1 MLRSLFIVLSLFT
14 IHGMK
19 AMSDEA
25 VFDMYEWNFGK
36 INEVDGTVSHT
47 FILTNKGKKDLLI
60 TKVVPSCSCVMV
72 DYPRNP
78 IKSGRSEEV
87 TVSFSP
93 SGAIGPIFRTIEV
106 FNAENEC
113 FGILEISA
121 DVTPADRTIQE
132 RYHHTLAGFLYASQV
147 KIPFGYVF
155 HGEQQTKTVYIA
167 NTSDQAMKLE
177 TKALNGALQVTY
189 PSVLE
194 PGEESEILLTYFSP
208 TDPTVFAT
216 FTDTV
221 FFIVNGQQANVPI
234 TTSML
239 SVEKVETSPSAPML
253 RTYPS
258 YGKLVQ
264 KNKKSYV
271 ATIDIFN
278 DGQSN
283 LIIHRIETPERVRVN
298 MQNNT
303 SVAPDGKA
311 TMELTADSPAPFY
324 IKLFTNDPSRMVK
337 EIEIK
342 PQ

>member
-1 MLRSLFIVLSLFT
+1 MTRWLFIILSLFT
-14 IHGMK
+14 VHGLQ
-19 AMSDEA
+19 AMNGEP
-25 VFDMYEWNFGK
+25 VFDTYEWNFGK
-36 INEVDGTVSHT
+36 INEVDGIVSHT
-47 FILTNKGKKDLLI
+47 FMLTNKGKHDLLI

-78 IKSGRSEEV
+78 IKPGHTEGI
-87 TVSFSP
+87 TISFLP
-93 SGAIGPIFRTIEV
+93 SGAIGPVFRTIEV
-106 FNAENEC
+106 FNADNVC
-113 FGILEISA
+113 FGTLEISA
-121 DVTPADRTIQE
+121 DVTPADRSIQE

-147 KIPFGYVF
+147 KIPFGYIY

-167 NTSDQAMKLE
+167 NTSDQVMKIE
-177 TKALNGALQVTY
+177 RQAVKGPLQVTY

-194 PGEESEILLTYFSP
+194 PGEEREVLLTYSSP
-208 TDPTVFAT
+208 SDPKVFAT
-216 FTDTV
+216 LTDTV

-239 SVEKVETSPSAPML
+239 CVEKIESSPAAPML

-258 YGKLVQ
+258 FGKLVK
-264 KNKKSYV
+264 KNKKSFV

-283 LIIHRIETPERVRVN
+283 LIIHSIETPERVCTN
-298 MQNNT
+298 MQKEAT
-303 SVAPDGKA
+303 VAPGGKA

-324 IKLFTNDPSRMVK
+324 IKLFTNDPNRMVK